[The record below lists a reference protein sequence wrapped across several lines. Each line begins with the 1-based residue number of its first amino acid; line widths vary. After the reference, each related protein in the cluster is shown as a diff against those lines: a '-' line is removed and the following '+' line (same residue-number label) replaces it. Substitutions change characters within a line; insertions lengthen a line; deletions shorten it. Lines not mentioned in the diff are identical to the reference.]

1 MIQLEIKDLSTLRNN
16 KIMHLILNTFF
27 KKWYYN
33 CILDVVTFNNMSIGD
48 SSSNDDSEERD
59 SIEECE
65 VTNTI
70 DRPNYY
76 TILKSYKKISLKAVE
91 EEINQNYLDKNHQFS
106 AALDI
111 LASYLR
117 GQKIIYMESKFWCE
131 QQLNRLMLPAIFL
144 SSLSSVLVRIIECGK
159 YDYVLSIISSL
170 VAFILAIINYLKFDA
185 AAEAHKITSH
195 QYDKLQTKIEF
206 ISGTYLLFNNSE
218 KMNQE
223 KNLQE
228 TIDELKNKIG
238 EIKDTNRFII
248 PRLIRYR
255 YPVIYNTNVFSIIKK
270 IDDHRK
276 KHITYLKNIKNE
288 IRYYECLNRSRINQQ
303 LSTSNKDKK
312 KLIELFTQKRE
323 IIKKILLLK
332 SAFAMID
339 QMFTQEI
346 KNAEI
351 KKKSWY
357 CFWELHDY
365 NNTPT
370 KCIFKKSLIDPE
382 KINPFMMELIDPF
395 RAQNSS
401 KD

>member
-1 MIQLEIKDLSTLRNN
+1 MIQLEIKDDSELKVQKLTH
-16 KIMHLILNTFF
+16 IILNTFF

-48 SSSNDDSEERD
+48 SSSNDESEERD

-70 DRPNYY
+70 DKPNYY
-76 TILKSYKKISLKAVE
+76 NILKKYKKINLKAVE
-91 EEINQNYLDKNHQFS
+91 DEINQNYLDKNHQFS

-131 QQLNRLMLPAIFL
+131 QQLNRLMVPAIFL
-144 SSLSSVLVRIIECGK
+144 SSLSSVLVRLIECSK
-159 YDYVLSIISSL
+159 YDYILSIISTL
-170 VAFILAIINYLKFDA
+170 VTFILAIINYLKFDA

-206 ISGTYLLFNNSE
+206 TSGTYLLFN
-218 KMNQE
+218 KTKDLNQE

-228 TIDELKNKIG
+228 TIDEIKNKIS
-238 EIKDTNRFII
+238 EIKNTNRFII

-288 IRYYECLNRSRINQQ
+288 IRYYECLNRSRINRDI
-303 LSTSNKDKK
+303 SSVNKEKK
-312 KLIELFTQKRE
+312 KLIDLFKQKRD

-332 SAFAMID
+332 SAFCMID

-357 CFWELHDY
+357 CFWNLHDY
-365 NNTPT
+365 NHSN
-370 KCIFKKSLIDPE
+370 KECFFKKSLIDPE

-395 RAQNSS
+395 RAQDSS
-401 KD
+401 K